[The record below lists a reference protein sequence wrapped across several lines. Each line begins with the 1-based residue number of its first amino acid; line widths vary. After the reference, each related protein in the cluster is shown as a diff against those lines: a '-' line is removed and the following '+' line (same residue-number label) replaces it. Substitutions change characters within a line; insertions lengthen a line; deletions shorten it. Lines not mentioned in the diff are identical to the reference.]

1 MAEDTFKNL
10 IIGFIVFTLFG
21 VLILTAVTQT
31 GNDYGK
37 NMTEVTGGFQLDK
50 FNQTAT
56 AFEEDAKAL
65 KTAFDRQSVWSA
77 IAGVVVE
84 GVFGIAKDMVNM
96 ILIPFDLISDIMM
109 DVLHVPAIVSS
120 VILGVLIISIMFAI
134 WSLIKIG
141 N

>member
-1 MAEDTFKNL
+1 MENMFKNL
-10 IIGFIVFTLFG
+10 IIGFMLFTLVG
-21 VLILTAVTQT
+21 VLILTAVNQAGIT
-31 GNDYGK
+31 YGK
-37 NMTEVTGGFQLDK
+37 NITEVTGGFQFDR

-56 AFEEDAKAL
+56 AMEQDAKDL
-65 KTAFDRQSVWSA
+65 KTAFDRQNVWSA

-84 GVFGIAKDMVNM
+84 GVFGIAKDMVSM
-96 ILIPFDLISDIMM
+96 ILIPFDLLSDILQ

-120 VILGVLIISIMFAI
+120 MILAVLIISIMFGI